1 MKKLSNKENISNNL
15 KEYKLNKEEIEYI
28 KKIKIQLLSGAC
40 ENALTCKCKYKIRVS
55 KI

>member
-28 KKIKIQLLSGAC
+28 KKLKIQLSSGAC
-40 ENALTCKCKYKIRVS
+40 GNALTCKCKD
-55 KI
+55 